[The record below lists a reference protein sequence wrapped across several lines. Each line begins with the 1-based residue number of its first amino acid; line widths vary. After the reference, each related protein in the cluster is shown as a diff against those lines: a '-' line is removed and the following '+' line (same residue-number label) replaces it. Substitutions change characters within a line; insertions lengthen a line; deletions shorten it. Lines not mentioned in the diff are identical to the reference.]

1 MSAVG
6 NIVSNAQKFTAKDGK
21 IEINISKNMLK
32 ISDTGIGIAPKD
44 LTHIFDRLYKVDVAR
59 PSGSGHGLGLS
70 IARKIVEDL
79 HNMSLSVESQLGKG
93 TTFTIDWSK
102 QKSAN

>member
-1 MSAVG
+1 MAAVG
-6 NIVSNAQKFTAKDGK
+6 NIVSNAQKFTSDDGK
-21 IEINISKNMLK
+21 IEILISKNNLK

-70 IARKIVEDL
+70 IARKIIEDL
-79 HNMSLSVESQLGKG
+79 HDMSLSVESKV
-93 TTFTIDWSK
+93 
-102 QKSAN
+102 